1 MGPEEDYAP
10 ASLVTE
16 GFIHCSPDATTLL
29 TVANRFYTD
38 ATEPMIALWI
48 DPSQLTAE
56 VRWEAPDPPAPGIPD
71 RMPHVYGP
79 SPIGQSARSTPC
91 SGRRPGGMSRFFPST
106 ATAKRPSRPCI
117 EAGEAHPTHR
127 RFPLSARA
135 RRRKQTADRSKPE
148 DTDQL
153 SRSQPF

>member
-1 MGPEEDYAP
+1 LVPVLYHLLTRSSWTTLGPEEDYAP

-79 SPIGQSARSTPC
+79 IPHRAVRAIYSLQREAT
-91 SGRRPGGMSRFFPST
+91 GRYV
-106 ATAKRPSRPCI
+106 A
-117 EAGEAHPTHR
+117 
-127 RFPLSARA
+127 L
-135 RRRKQTADRSKPE
+135 
-148 DTDQL
+148 L
-153 SRSQPF
+153 PFYGDC